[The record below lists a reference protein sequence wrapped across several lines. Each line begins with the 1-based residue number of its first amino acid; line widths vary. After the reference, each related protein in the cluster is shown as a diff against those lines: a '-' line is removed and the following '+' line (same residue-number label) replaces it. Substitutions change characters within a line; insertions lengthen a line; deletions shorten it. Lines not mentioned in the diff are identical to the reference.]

1 MSCVCADVTAAAG
14 VAGPDYDQKKLIISN
29 LPWGCAEAEVIDM
42 VSHHAIVS
50 KYRAR
55 HLL

>member
-1 MSCVCADVTAAAG
+1 MWCADVTTAAD

-50 KYRAR
+50 KNRAR